1 MADYYK
7 ILGVSQNASKNDID
21 RAFYKIKSKFSSEDV
36 EDPYFKNF
44 YRRILEAYN
53 VLSNDNLKAQYDKK
67 FDLSERKIP
76 SEKKIKA
83 KTSSEPIIKYFKST
97 KESLSEGEK
106 LLLTWETYYADEIIL
121 DPGGKVNS
129 TGSKIIF
136 YGELVDSK
144 TQVSLTVQNTSSG
157 KEVSKVIEI
166 NKEANTSEK
175 TYSHTY
181 NQEPV
186 REENSS
192 VQFEEDISLQSET
205 SKSDLK
211 KYGIPGG
218 IGILILAIVLFAL
231 GKTGFWES
239 SSEETLN
246 QFIKEADSENLAE
259 HSDVVKEEETELF
272 PELIM
277 NLNGEQIKH
286 YDPELVL
293 VELIDEIKNHAVS
306 ESSGFEAD
314 YRQFFN
320 SMNNPFDWRNNYNDI
335 NVSTAQINIGIKQ
348 RPLNTQKD
356 PTIERITLTKTG
368 DANSHLLKQVSFE
381 MGDSGPP
388 FWEPENK
395 WAAFDKVL
403 QNTAEEL
410 VLVNDLNQKKI
421 TYTVNQIPSGYSSG
435 YLNMGDVIIP
445 VSFNKIISEEDPTS
459 IEVNFYSSMNGLM
472 RNEGNLTRREKEIR
486 ILNLMELEGYRD
498 FRLVSQFYSD
508 RVRKYWDNNDV
519 NYSDLRELYHTAWSN
534 TDYSFNDVQDIKMN
548 DESNFELTTNFEYL
562 NKEGDTIS
570 QLSSTRY
577 SFNKE
582 GLIEEVYGVDSDNT
596 YKSLRDSDFDYISDE
611 EKIRRLLKAEDDRD
625 FDKVASYYSSDMK
638 RYWHL
643 DEPTFRLISE
653 TYLNSWSM
661 TTYSQNTIL
670 NIEKSG
676 FRIYDVRVRFA
687 FYNNKDNR
695 AETKESATRYIFNNK
710 GLIEEVYGLNDNQG

>member
-1 MADYYK
+1 
-7 ILGVSQNASKNDID
+7 
-21 RAFYKIKSKFSSEDV
+21 
-36 EDPYFKNF
+36 
-44 YRRILEAYN
+44 
-53 VLSNDNLKAQYDKK
+53 
-67 FDLSERKIP
+67 
-76 SEKKIKA
+76 
-83 KTSSEPIIKYFKST
+83 
-97 KESLSEGEK
+97 
-106 LLLTWETYYADEIIL
+106 
-121 DPGGKVNS
+121 
-129 TGSKIIF
+129 
-136 YGELVDSK
+136 
-144 TQVSLTVQNTSSG
+144 
-157 KEVSKVIEI
+157 
-166 NKEANTSEK
+166 
-175 TYSHTY
+175 
-181 NQEPV
+181 
-186 REENSS
+186 
-192 VQFEEDISLQSET
+192 
-205 SKSDLK
+205 
-211 KYGIPGG
+211 
-218 IGILILAIVLFAL
+218 
-231 GKTGFWES
+231 
-239 SSEETLN
+239 
-246 QFIKEADSENLAE
+246 
-259 HSDVVKEEETELF
+259 
-272 PELIM
+272 M

-306 ESSGFEAD
+306 GSSGFEAD

-395 WAAFDKVL
+395 WAAFDKLL

-445 VSFNKIISEEDPTS
+445 VSFNKIISEEDLTS

-472 RNEGNLTRREKEIR
+472 RNEGHLTRREKEIR

-508 RVRKYWDNNDV
+508 RVRKYWDNTDL
-519 NYSDLRELYHTAWSN
+519 NYTDLEALYHTAWSN
-534 TDYSFNDVQDIKMN
+534 TEYSLNDVQDIKMY
-548 DESNFELTTNFEYL
+548 DESNFELITNFEYL

-582 GLIEEVYGVDSDNT
+582 GLLEEVYGVDSDFT
-596 YKSLRDSDFDYISDE
+596 FKSVRDSDFDSISEE
-611 EKIRRLLKAEDDRD
+611 EKIIRLLKAEDNRD
-625 FDKVASYYSSDMK
+625 FDKVASYYSSDLK
-638 RYWHL
+638 RYWHIT
-643 DEPTFRLISE
+643 EPTFREIGNI
-653 TYLNSWSM
+653 YRDAWN
-661 TTYSQNTIL
+661 TTSYSQNIIL
-670 NIEKSG
+670 NIEKAG
-676 FRIYDVRVRFA
+676 FRTYDVQVRFA
-687 FYNNKDNR
+687 FYSKNENQPE
-695 AETKESATRYIFNNK
+695 AKESASRYIFNDK